1 MRLPANASDPWF
13 PPRSSGR
20 DLDFR
25 PWPLALSVATHG
37 LLLAGIAVAMA
48 TPGARPAPP
57 SLPVELVSPEELRTA
72 TARSL
77 PLPPVPQP
85 VAEAPPAPPAAPLP
99 AGDGLTVA
107 TTLYA
112 GAILDDPANRA
123 IREALPTLERSE
135 RIIQLCNVEG
145 LEQLRAARPGT
156 TPDFL
161 VGYAFADVTVDGYTL
176 DAPGAAYH
184 EGQEWHRVRFTC
196 SVDATFDSVT
206 DFRFEIGDDV
216 PESEWANH
224 NLPGT
229 VADE

>member
-1 MRLPANASDPWF
+1 MRLPTNASDPWF
-13 PPRSSGR
+13 PAPSSGR
-20 DLDFR
+20 EQDFSA
-25 PWPLALSVATHG
+25 WPLALSVASHG
-37 LLLAGIAVAMA
+37 FLLAAIAAAMA
-48 TPGARPAPP
+48 TPGVRPAPP
-57 SLPVELVSPEELRTA
+57 SLPVELVSPEELRAA

-85 VAEAPPAPPAAPLP
+85 VAEAPPAPPATEPL
-99 AGDGLTVA
+99 AADGMTVA

-156 TPDFL
+156 MPDFL
-161 VGYAFADVTVDGYTL
+161 VGYAFADLVVDGYTV

-184 EGQEWHRVRFTC
+184 EGQEWHHVRFTC
-196 SVDATFDSVT
+196 SVDAAFDSVT
-206 DFRFEIGDDV
+206 AFRFEIGDTV
-216 PESEWANH
+216 PEGEWADH
-224 NLPGT
+224 NLPAA